1 MLLAL
6 VVLERV
12 DLVQLVPVHFHHD
25 LLVLLQLEELGADIR
40 PVVDLPGHL
49 EDLVEAAPLVHEAP
63 EEVILLGG
71 DGLEGGE
78 AGAAE
83 NIPCLAS

>member
-12 DLVQLVPVHFHHD
+12 DLVQLVPVHLHND

-40 PVVDLPGHL
+40 PIVDLPGHL
-49 EDLVEAAPLVHEAP
+49 KDLVKAAPLVHEAS
-63 EEVILLGG
+63 EEVILLSG
-71 DGLEGGE
+71 DGLEGD
-78 AGAAE
+78 AAE
-83 NIPCLAS
+83 NIPCLA